1 MSRTPDVHVIESA
14 AIPPSPARTTR
25 GPGPV
30 LRVGD
35 QLEVHGPL
43 GSFFLWRPGQSQRPV
58 QLIAGGSGVV
68 PLYAMAASH
77 AAASDPVPFRLLYSV
92 RTPEDVYFHQEF
104 LELSDGSFAIDLVY
118 TRRAPAGWQDPVGRL
133 TESTIAARTLP
144 PEDRPRIFVCGSTG
158 FVEAVAPWLVKLG
171 HAPQDILT
179 ERFGGL

>member
-1 MSRTPDVHVIESA
+1 
-14 AIPPSPARTTR
+14 
-25 GPGPV
+25 
-30 LRVGD
+30 
-35 QLEVHGPL
+35 
-43 GSFFLWRPGQSQRPV
+43 V

>member
-1 MSRTPDVHVIESA
+1 MCIRD
-14 AIPPSPARTTR
+14 R
-25 GPGPV
+25 
-30 LRVGD
+30 
-35 QLEVHGPL
+35 
-43 GSFFLWRPGQSQRPV
+43 
-58 QLIAGGSGVV
+58 
-68 PLYAMAASH
+68 
-77 AAASDPVPFRLLYSV
+77 